1 MKTSIIALL
10 FLCTTYSTYA
20 NDTTYTTIQILDQ
33 ISKSPT
39 TPDVTLSTRGRAG
52 YGTSEFLYEAPQTDL
67 YGGVLLTFDLLS
79 TSDIRKR
86 REVQDS
92 RRAEVLALL
101 STIKE
106 HLNISWQYA
115 TQRTSYKERLA
126 WHKNRIELNIEE
138 PAVAYP
144 IEKIII
150 DLNTNIYKEQAEIQR
165 AQLAISAYAGEEW
178 EELYE
183 MVKLWDRTL

>member
-1 MKTSIIALL
+1 MKTSIITLFLL
-10 FLCTTYSTYA
+10 FFTGLVLA
-20 NDTTYTTIQILDQ
+20 DDTTYTTNQILDQ
-33 ISKSPT
+33 ILQSPT

-52 YGTSEFLYEAPQTDL
+52 YGTSEFLYEEPQTDL
-67 YGGVLLTFDLLS
+67 YGGVLLTFDILS

-86 REVQDS
+86 REAIDS
-92 RRAEVLALL
+92 RRSEVLALL

-106 HLNISWQYA
+106 HLNLSWQYS
-115 TQRTSYKERLA
+115 TQRASYKERLE
-126 WHKNRIELNIEE
+126 WHKNRIELNLEE
-138 PAVAYP
+138 PSVAYP

-150 DLNTNIYKEQAEIQR
+150 DLNSNIYKEQAEIQR

-178 EELYE
+178 EDLYE